1 MPSSP
6 TSSYPRFILRNRSFY
21 VRFSVSDKGHAD
33 VWDVHGH
40 VVTLNARIVHD
51 NWKPISLWLIKEAQV
66 LQREVAWTRVRK
78 TGLVRWL
85 RVRPPLMPIVVF
97 LYCLFG
103 KGVIFKWPRGN
114 ILCTPA
120 HGGGGRAF
128 SHAFGR
134 KVARPAAR
142 SARPAPEDY

>member
-1 MPSSP
+1 
-6 TSSYPRFILRNRSFY
+6 
-21 VRFSVSDKGHAD
+21 VSDKGHAD

-103 KGVIFKWPRGN
+103 KGLIFNGRGGIFYALQRMVAEAVLSLMLLEEKLRDQPLAPLVQLPR
-114 ILCTPA
+114 IIEVLTECSHFCSAATSA
-120 HGGGGRAF
+120 ERA
-128 SHAFGR
+128 
-134 KVARPAAR
+134 
-142 SARPAPEDY
+142 APS